1 MLPWLAALTALA
13 GDGAPAQSALLS
25 GAVDAPAA
33 LALLEAQ
40 GPEASSAEDV
50 QYALEHGW
58 WEPAKHMLRTMR
70 ERGDAVTTMQSVR
83 TTATRIR
90 DEATE
95 VINLLRVSTPPPCR
109 YSAATAPPQRRHS
122 AATATPAL
130 PPHATSALPQR
141 CLSAASALP
150 RLRHCPASAPPTPC
164 HHALT
169 TLPPRRR
176 HRVVMALRLVSN
188 ASIAPRRVRARV
200 QVGANKEETV
210 VNCAFQWAQ
219 RPDFIYLNVKYSSR
233 CHALTRTL
241 SLTLTLSLTR
251 PLPLPWP
258 WP

>member
-1 MLPWLAALTALA
+1 MLPWLTLTALA
-13 GDGAPAQSALLS
+13 GDSAPAQSALLS
-25 GAVDAPAA
+25 GAIDAPAA

-95 VINLLRVSTPPPCR
+95 VINLLRVSTPPLC
-109 YSAATAPPQRRHS
+109 RHS

-141 CLSAASALP
+141 CLCAASALP
-150 RLRHCPASAPPTPC
+150 RLRNCPAFAPPTPG
-164 HHALT
+164 HHAT
-169 TLPPRRR
+169 ATPPPPRCDGAAARQHTR
-176 HRVVMALRLVSN
+176 ALVH
-188 ASIAPRRVRARV
+188 AACARARR
-200 QVGANKEETV
+200 
-210 VNCAFQWAQ
+210 WAQ
-219 RPDFIYLNVKYSSR
+219 TRRRPS
-233 CHALTRTL
+233 
-241 SLTLTLSLTR
+241 
-251 PLPLPWP
+251 
-258 WP
+258 

>member
-95 VINLLRVSTPPPCR
+95 VINLLRVSTPAAVPLCR
-109 YSAATAPPQRRHS
+109 HR

-130 PPHATSALPQR
+130 PPYATSAPPLHCIHTLPLR
-141 CLSAASALP
+141 CLCAASALP
-150 RLRHCPASAPPTPC
+150 LR
-164 HHALT
+164 
-169 TLPPRRR
+169 
-176 HRVVMALRLVSN
+176 
-188 ASIAPRRVRARV
+188 
-200 QVGANKEETV
+200 
-210 VNCAFQWAQ
+210 
-219 RPDFIYLNVKYSSR
+219 
-233 CHALTRTL
+233 
-241 SLTLTLSLTR
+241 
-251 PLPLPWP
+251 
-258 WP
+258 

>member
-1 MLPWLAALTALA
+1 MLPWLTLTALA

-109 YSAATAPPQRRHS
+109 HSAAIAPPPQR
-122 AATATPAL
+122 P
-130 PPHATSALPQR
+130 R
-141 CLSAASALP
+141 CLHTLPLRCLCAASALP

-176 HRVVMALRLVSN
+176 HRVVMALQLVSN
-188 ASIAPRRVRARV
+188 ASTAPRACR
-200 QVGANKEETV
+200 
-210 VNCAFQWAQ
+210 WAQ
-219 RPDFIYLNVKYSSR
+219 TRRRPS
-233 CHALTRTL
+233 
-241 SLTLTLSLTR
+241 
-251 PLPLPWP
+251 
-258 WP
+258 

>member
-1 MLPWLAALTALA
+1 MLPWLTLTALA

-95 VINLLRVSTPPPCR
+95 VINLLRVSTPPLC
-109 YSAATAPPQRRHS
+109 RHS

-130 PPHATSALPQR
+130 PPHDTSALPQR
-141 CLSAASALP
+141 CLCAASALP
-150 RLRHCPASAPPTPC
+150 RLRNCPAFAPPTPG
-164 HHALT
+164 HHAT
-169 TLPPRRR
+169 ATPPPPRCDGAAARQHTRALVHAACARACRWAPTRR
-176 HRVVMALRLVSN
+176 
-188 ASIAPRRVRARV
+188 
-200 QVGANKEETV
+200 
-210 VNCAFQWAQ
+210 
-219 RPDFIYLNVKYSSR
+219 RPS
-233 CHALTRTL
+233 
-241 SLTLTLSLTR
+241 
-251 PLPLPWP
+251 
-258 WP
+258 

>member
-1 MLPWLAALTALA
+1 MLPWLTLTALA

-95 VINLLRVSTPPPCR
+95 VINLLRVSKL
-109 YSAATAPPQRRHS
+109 ATAQPPRCDGG

-130 PPHATSALPQR
+130 PPHDTSALPQR
-141 CLSAASALP
+141 CLCAASALP

-176 HRVVMALRLVSN
+176 HRVVMALQLVSN
-188 ASIAPRRVRARV
+188 ASTAPRACR
-200 QVGANKEETV
+200 
-210 VNCAFQWAQ
+210 WAQ
-219 RPDFIYLNVKYSSR
+219 TRRRPS
-233 CHALTRTL
+233 
-241 SLTLTLSLTR
+241 
-251 PLPLPWP
+251 
-258 WP
+258 

>member
-1 MLPWLAALTALA
+1 MLPWLTLTALA
-13 GDGAPAQSALLS
+13 GEGAPAQSALLS

-95 VINLLRVSTPPPCR
+95 VINLLRVSTPAAVPP
-109 YSAATAPPQRRHS
+109 PRRHRN
-122 AATATPAL
+122 ATATPAL
-130 PPHATSALPQR
+130 PPHAISALALR

-150 RLRHCPASAPPTPC
+150 
-164 HHALT
+164 
-169 TLPPRRR
+169 PPRCDGAAARR
-176 HRVVMALRLVSN
+176 HTRSLLHAACAR
-188 ASIAPRRVRARV
+188 ACRWAPTRR
-200 QVGANKEETV
+200 
-210 VNCAFQWAQ
+210 
-219 RPDFIYLNVKYSSR
+219 RPS
-233 CHALTRTL
+233 
-241 SLTLTLSLTR
+241 
-251 PLPLPWP
+251 
-258 WP
+258 

>member
-1 MLPWLAALTALA
+1 MLPWLATLTALA

-95 VINLLRVSTPPPCR
+95 VINLLRVSTPPPCHH
-109 YSAATAPPQRRHS
+109 SAATAPPPQRPRCLH
-122 AATATPAL
+122 TL
-130 PPHATSALPQR
+130 PLR

-150 RLRHCPASAPPTPC
+150 LRCLASATAPP
-164 HHALT
+164 L
-169 TLPPRRR
+169 PRR
-176 HRVVMALRLVSN
+176 HPATT
-188 ASIAPRRVRARV
+188 P
-200 QVGANKEETV
+200 
-210 VNCAFQWAQ
+210 
-219 RPDFIYLNVKYSSR
+219 
-233 CHALTRTL
+233 
-241 SLTLTLSLTR
+241 
-251 PLPLPWP
+251 
-258 WP
+258 